1 MHSKESFKFFIQ
13 SWIDGIHAIVTRLQS
28 VPVDTLHESDQRDL
42 ISAFMDHQELLFS
55 TKGSLTSEDPVFGA
69 HLPWIN
75 SFCRAL
81 QWYRGWRPTAA
92 FRLAESSQMVPPEQV
107 PAIEEMRVTT
117 KAEEAALEQ
126 DASSVEIGII
136 KAVLNGGGMRSMDL
150 TIKALFRRLAM
161 SADMIRMD
169 AIRRVVGMLPLAE
182 TIGYLLLLGKM
193 EANFYG
199 LDDDDDDDDDDGG
212 CD

>member
-1 MHSKESFKFFIQ
+1 MHSKESFKSFLQ
-13 SWIDGIHAIVTRLQS
+13 SWLDGLDAIVTQLQS
-28 VPVDTLHESDQRDL
+28 VPVDAIHESDQNDL

-81 QWYRGWRPTAA
+81 QWYGGWRPTAA
-92 FRLAESSQMVPPEQV
+92 FRLAESSQMVPPEQMSV
-107 PAIEEMRVTT
+107 IEAMRMIT

-126 DASSVEIGII
+126 DAESVEVGII
-136 KAVLNGGGMRSMDL
+136 KAVMNGGGMCSMEPA
-150 TIKALFRRLAM
+150 INELFQRVAV
-161 SADMIRMD
+161 SADTIRMG
-169 AIRRVVGMLPLAE
+169 AIRRVVGMLPPAE
-182 TIGYLLLLGKM
+182 TIGYMLLLGKM

-199 LDDDDDDDDDDGG
+199 MDDDDDDDDD
-212 CD
+212 